1 MIITRTVNAD
11 KRYYLDE
18 ENIVNLDSIIDT
30 VSRFNNMKIQLY
42 NVLYDKKY
50 RNAGPLVSKTYS
62 AWLKETFGTNDY
74 YNCAVYTYASGAL
87 SSQKELKSLYE
98 RTKAE
103 DLKARDAKIEATQR
117 TLDNKRKLKES
128 IRIYIKTGRWQ
139 TPYFGCRFKV
149 SGKNI
154 TPPSGKTVDIG
165 SYERKLES
173 EIRKRKTRLALI
185 KESRKRAAAKL
196 ESLKNHNPRRI
207 IFGTRSLYQKK
218 DDPDTNMAFWR
229 DEFHD
234 ARHASMSLPG
244 RHTSKDCNFLVRNGA
259 GGLAVKCMDG
269 REAVFLDF
277 KLARY
282 NDEWNNMLKAPK
294 SERKAICYN
303 FSIRKDANGRK
314 YMIVSVTLELEN
326 SRCNEFFGNGCVSMD
341 INYDHVAIS
350 EIDRC
355 GNRVGGETF
364 WFDPQ
369 LKTSGQISEEIG
381 RIMAKVGRYCTDK
394 KKPLIMEDI
403 DTTIS
408 KSGLRY
414 GNSKRNAHAFLFAY
428 HKMTAC
434 IENQSYKQGFGI
446 RKINPAYTSQI
457 GKFLYMRKFGI
468 SIHEAAS
475 YTVGLKGMEFV
486 DKLMPDKRL
495 IELLPAKIKA
505 SVMNDP
511 DIFSVMNAWKK
522 IAAAFHGIPAHCFF
536 RELPYDALDQDA
548 HKMKKH
554 KTLKMLADE
563 MKICMQL

>member
-1 MIITRTVNAD
+1 MIITRTINAD

-18 ENIVNLDSIIDT
+18 ETMVNPDSIVDT
-30 VSRFNNMKIQLY
+30 ISRFNDMKIQLY

-50 RNAGPLVSKTYS
+50 LNAGPLISQTYS
-62 AWLKETFGTNDY
+62 AWLKENFGTNDY
-74 YNCAVYTYASGAL
+74 YNCAVYTYASGAV

-98 RTKAE
+98 KTNAE
-103 DLKARDAKIEATQR
+103 DLKARDAKIESTQR

-128 IRIYIKTGRWQ
+128 IRIYLKTGKWK

-149 SGKNI
+149 SGSNLSL
-154 TPPSGKTVDIG
+154 PCGKTAEIN
-165 SYERKLES
+165 SYERKLEC

-196 ESLKNHNPRRI
+196 ESLTNNNPRRI
-207 IFGTRSLYQKK
+207 IFGTRNLYREK
-218 DDPDTNMAFWR
+218 DNPDTNMAFWKS
-229 DEFHD
+229 DFHD

-244 RHTSKDCNFLVRNGA
+244 RHTSKDCNFLVRSESR
-259 GGLAVKCMDG
+259 GLVVKCMDG
-269 REAVFLDF
+269 KETVFLGF

-282 NDEWNNMLKAPK
+282 DDVWNKMRSAPK
-294 SERKAICYN
+294 NERKAICYN
-303 FSIRKDANGRK
+303 FSIRKDAGGRK

-326 SRCNEFFGNGCVSMD
+326 SRCNEYFGSGCVSMD

-350 EIDRC
+350 EIDKS

-364 WFDPQ
+364 WFDPE
-369 LKTSGQISEEIG
+369 LRTSGQISEEIG
-381 RIMAKVGRYCTDK
+381 RIMAKVGRYCADK

-408 KSGLRY
+408 KNGLRY
-414 GNSKRNAHAFLFAY
+414 GNSKRNAHASLFAY

-475 YTVGLKGMEFV
+475 YAIGLKGMSLV
-486 DKLMPDKRL
+486 DRLMPDKRL
-495 IELLPAKIKA
+495 IELLPAKIKEA
-505 SVMNDP
+505 VTNNP

-522 IAAAFHGIPAHCFF
+522 ISAAFSGIPTHSFF
-536 RELPYDALDQDA
+536 REIPYYVLNNDAN
-548 HKMKKH
+548 KKKKR
-554 KTLKMLADE
+554 KTLKMISDE
-563 MKICMQL
+563 MKICSQL